1 MTELREHSGVLVVV
15 RCWCGIQHGIPE
27 SLRNEALRGRGRG
40 TVKVWCPLGHSWHY
54 TGESEADQLR
64 RALVARGAVLDRVRA
79 DRDQA
84 KRSLAA
90 QKGVTTRIKRRVA
103 NGVCPC
109 CKRTFQD
116 LARHMAGQHPGY
128 AEATDGE

>member
-1 MTELREHSGVLVVV
+1 
-15 RCWCGIQHGIPE
+15 
-27 SLRNEALRGRGRG
+27 
-40 TVKVWCPLGHSWHY
+40 
-54 TGESEADQLR
+54 
-64 RALVARGAVLDRVRA
+64 VLDQMRA
-79 DRDQA
+79 DRNQA

-116 LARHMAGQHPGY
+116 LARHMAGQHPRY